1 MKLPVIPYPQ
11 QVEALEGSYTFPESG
26 PQIRRETLQELA
38 EEAYNLTISPEGI
51 LIQSASESG
60 FLNAGRTLRQIIR
73 HTPNRT
79 LPCCVIQDFPRYSHR
94 GFMLD
99 CVRHFFTVAEIK
111 KLIDAMAMFKM
122 NVFHWHL
129 TDDQGWRIQIDR
141 YPLLTEIGS
150 KRPYS
155 DFGRDYE
162 PGEYGGFYTKDDIR
176 EIVAY
181 CTARCIE
188 VIPEIEFPGHATS
201 ILAAY
206 PELSCDGHPVQVST
220 RGGVHTNTICVSS
233 EKTMEFVQ
241 NVLTEVAGLFPG
253 KRIHLGGDEAPK
265 DHWMNCPH
273 CQAYMEEHGLKNAL
287 ELQCDFTNRVAEFL
301 KQYDKTAVVW
311 SDSIKGHNLSPEV
324 TSQYWVGDINLTT
337 EHLNK
342 GGKTIMSTCGV
353 FYLDMSYGQ
362 TAVSTTYNRFTLPPD
377 VLPECEAGVLGIETP
392 LWTEF
397 IQNFERLA
405 FQAFP
410 RAAAAAERAWSSAEI
425 SDVDDFKARFKL
437 LSADLTEIGVSP
449 APEKLWDMPKPKRIW
464 DALKYWHHAMT
475 RDDIQKGIAQM
486 KRERKEA
493 EYEKQS

>member
-11 QVEALEGSYTFPESG
+11 SVRVLDGFYHLPEG
-26 PQIRRETLQELA
+26 QIHVAYRADETILP
-38 EEAYNLTISPEGI
+38 EAYRLTIQDGI
-51 LIQSASESG
+51 LIESSDRTG
-60 FLNAGRTLRQIIR
+60 KLNAQRTLRQIV
-73 HTPNRT
+73 HHSANRE
-79 LPCCVIQDFPRYSHR
+79 LPCCVIEDAPRFSHR

-99 CVRHFFTVAEIK
+99 CARHFFTVDEIK
-111 KLIDAMAMFKM
+111 KMIDAMAMFKM

-129 TDDQGWRIQIDR
+129 TDDQGWRLQIDR

-162 PGEYGGFYTKDDIR
+162 PGEYGGIYTKEDVR
-176 EIVAY
+176 EIVTY
-181 CTARCIE
+181 CEERCVE

-206 PELSCDGHPVQVST
+206 PEMSCDGHSVQVST

-233 EKTMEFVQ
+233 ERTMEFVQ
-241 NVLTEVAGLFPG
+241 NVLKEVVDLFPG

-265 DHWMNCPH
+265 DYWLNCPH

-301 KQYDKTAVVW
+301 KQFGKTAIVW

-324 TSQYWVGDINLTT
+324 ASQYWVGDINLTA

-342 GGKTIMSTCGV
+342 GGAVVMSTCGT

-362 TAVSTTYNRFTLPPD
+362 ISLSKTYRGFETPPG
-377 VLPECEAGVLGIETP
+377 VLPEREGGILGLEVP
-392 LWTEF
+392 LWAEF
-397 IQNFERLA
+397 IQNLERLS

-410 RAAAAAERAWSSAEI
+410 RAAAAAERAWSPSELTDAE
-425 SDVDDFKARFKL
+425 DFKARFRL
-437 LSADLTEIGVSP
+437 LSGDLTAMGVVP
-449 APEKLWDMPKPKRIW
+449 AAERLWDMSKPKRIW

-475 RDDIQKGIAQM
+475 RDDIQKFIAQQ
-486 KRERKEA
+486 KRERKDA
-493 EYEKQS
+493 AYEKQG

>member
-11 QVEALEGSYTFPESG
+11 QVRQLDGVYRLPEGGIHVTYRQDDTIAPEG
-26 PQIRRETLQELA
+26 YR
-38 EEAYNLTISPEGI
+38 LTVGAGI
-51 LIQSASESG
+51 LIEHADRDG
-60 FLNAGRTLRQIIR
+60 KLNAERTLRQIVR
-73 HTPNRT
+73 HCAGGEI
-79 LPCCVIQDFPRYSHR
+79 PCCEIHDAPRCRHR

-99 CVRHFFTVAEIK
+99 CVRHFFTVEEIK
-111 KLIDAMAMFKM
+111 RMIDAMAMFKM

-141 YPLLTEIGS
+141 YPLLTEVGS

-162 PGEYGGFYTKDDIR
+162 PGEYGGVYTKDDVR

-181 CTARCIE
+181 CEERCVE

-206 PELSCDGHPVQVST
+206 PDLSCDGHPVQVST

-233 EKTMEFVQ
+233 EKTMEFVK
-241 NVLTEVAGLFPG
+241 NVLSEVVELFPG

-273 CQAYMEEHGLKNAL
+273 CQEYMKAHGLKNAL

-301 KQYDKTAVVW
+301 KQYGKTAIVW

-324 TSQYWVGDINLTT
+324 TSQYWVGDIDLTA

-342 GGKTIMSTCGV
+342 GGRTIMSTCGT

-362 TAVSTTYNRFTLPPD
+362 TAVSTTYKGFEAIPG
-377 VLPECEAGVLGIETP
+377 VLPECEAGILGIETP

-397 IQNFERLA
+397 IQNFDRLA

-410 RAAAAAERAWSSAEI
+410 RAAAAAERAWSPAEI
-425 SDVDDFKARFKL
+425 RDVDDFKARFKL
-437 LSADLTEIGVSP
+437 LSADLVELGVVP
-449 APEKLWDMPKPKRIW
+449 APEKLWDMSKPKRIW

-475 RDDIQKGIAQM
+475 RDDIQKFIAQM

-493 EYEKQS
+493 EYEREN